1 MRKPLQ
7 IKILRR
13 KSQEERRFADSF
25 DLVLQSYSIL
35 LQDFLEK
42 NPRLVIGRLR
52 AIRFLFD
59 ITPAGTVVVDD
70 IGFSALSPAFTR
82 RLGVG
87 ADSSG
92 N

>member
-1 MRKPLQ
+1 MLQ
-7 IKILRR
+7 N
-13 KSQEERRFADSF
+13 
-25 DLVLQSYSIL
+25 YSIL
-35 LQDFLEK
+35 LQDFLEQ

-70 IGFSALSPAFTR
+70 IGFSALNPAFTR
-82 RLGVG
+82 KSG
-87 ADSSG
+87 AGSSG